1 MNLQL
6 LVTIICKKWEEFID
20 KYQKHFMS
28 NEEQWNI
35 KLELV
40 AQYIEQNDNRPSHHD
55 KSNEIKQMGNWI
67 CDQIKNIMS
76 DPNTHTHNHIGLRIY
91 QYTLNYE

>member
-1 MNLQL
+1 
-6 LVTIICKKWEEFID
+6 
-20 KYQKHFMS
+20 MS

-55 KSNEIKQMGNWI
+55 KSNEIKHMGNWI
-67 CDQIKNIMS
+67 CNQINKYKKKQILCL
-76 DPNTHTHNHIGLRIY
+76 IQILI
-91 QYTLNYE
+91 LIIILV